1 MSDFD
6 ADVSAH
12 AALKGLF
19 PGKTRNDHGNDEVFN
34 IAHFNRLPGA
44 FLLSVQRI
52 KLPDAHVIDKGTWE
66 PMSYSVHGLDA
77 VGLGDSIMEF
87 VHVLFKR
94 FNT

>member
-1 MSDFD
+1 MGTMKCSTSLIST
-6 ADVSAH
+6 VS
-12 AALKGLF
+12 
-19 PGKTRNDHGNDEVFN
+19 
-34 IAHFNRLPGA
+34 PGA

-52 KLPDAHVIDKGTWE
+52 KLPDAHVIDKGSWE